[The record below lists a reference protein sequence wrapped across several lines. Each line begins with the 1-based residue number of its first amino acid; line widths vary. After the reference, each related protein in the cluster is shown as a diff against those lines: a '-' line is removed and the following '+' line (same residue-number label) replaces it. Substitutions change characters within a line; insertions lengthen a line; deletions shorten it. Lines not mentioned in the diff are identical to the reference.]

1 MQLTKYRA
9 FGKSRFIQMAV
20 SLLSML
26 IYWGFSSGIFE
37 ILFNYNE
44 SSIDYNAQKAEQ
56 VRHDMLESSMY
67 LSEYMN
73 IQGYTTTIMFIL
85 MLAVLILF
93 YQEKNGLFTFRYVRG
108 ESQKKVILSTIF
120 QYSWINALWYYI
132 IYIIY
137 LSIGYCIMGNRME
150 YIPRNTFDG
159 IFGEG
164 FSAASPYLYYMVQGI
179 SSILIGTFIYTLF
192 GCVIALYCKK
202 SYQALLWMLG
212 YFWGTQIL
220 LEFFRCT
227 FLKQQA
233 GLAWFIGKFEPTF
246 LYGFYGY
253 VYHNPTIRT
262 ALQTMDSLIL
272 PVLLSC
278 VLLIIFFRKEEKI
291 NA

>member
-108 ESQKKVILSTIF
+108 ESQKKDNSF
-120 QYSWINALWYYI
+120 N
-132 IYIIY
+132 
-137 LSIGYCIMGNRME
+137 
-150 YIPRNTFDG
+150 D
-159 IFGEG
+159 
-164 FSAASPYLYYMVQGI
+164 FSVFVDKCVVVLHYLYHLSEYRVLHYGKPH
-179 SSILIGTFIYTLF
+179 GIYT
-192 GCVIALYCKK
+192 
-202 SYQALLWMLG
+202 
-212 YFWGTQIL
+212 
-220 LEFFRCT
+220 
-227 FLKQQA
+227 
-233 GLAWFIGKFEPTF
+233 
-246 LYGFYGY
+246 
-253 VYHNPTIRT
+253 
-262 ALQTMDSLIL
+262 
-272 PVLLSC
+272 
-278 VLLIIFFRKEEKI
+278 EKYI
-291 NA
+291 

>member
-120 QYSWINALWYYI
+120 QYSWINAL
-132 IYIIY
+132 
-137 LSIGYCIMGNRME
+137 
-150 YIPRNTFDG
+150 
-159 IFGEG
+159 
-164 FSAASPYLYYMVQGI
+164 
-179 SSILIGTFIYTLF
+179 
-192 GCVIALYCKK
+192 
-202 SYQALLWMLG
+202 
-212 YFWGTQIL
+212 
-220 LEFFRCT
+220 
-227 FLKQQA
+227 
-233 GLAWFIGKFEPTF
+233 
-246 LYGFYGY
+246 
-253 VYHNPTIRT
+253 
-262 ALQTMDSLIL
+262 
-272 PVLLSC
+272 
-278 VLLIIFFRKEEKI
+278 
-291 NA
+291 

>member
-1 MQLTKYRA
+1 M
-9 FGKSRFIQMAV
+9 
-20 SLLSML
+20 
-26 IYWGFSSGIFE
+26 
-37 ILFNYNE
+37 
-44 SSIDYNAQKAEQ
+44 
-56 VRHDMLESSMY
+56 
-67 LSEYMN
+67 
-73 IQGYTTTIMFIL
+73 
-85 MLAVLILF
+85 
-93 YQEKNGLFTFRYVRG
+93 
-108 ESQKKVILSTIF
+108 
-120 QYSWINALWYYI
+120 WYYI

-179 SSILIGTFIYTLF
+179 TSILIGTFVYTLF

-272 PVLLSC
+272 PVLLS
-278 VLLIIFFRKEEKI
+278 
-291 NA
+291 

>member
-93 YQEKNGLFTFRYVRG
+93 YQEKNGLFTFRPGRKPK
-108 ESQKKVILSTIF
+108 E
-120 QYSWINALWYYI
+120 
-132 IYIIY
+132 
-137 LSIGYCIMGNRME
+137 GNSF
-150 YIPRNTFDG
+150 ND
-159 IFGEG
+159 
-164 FSAASPYLYYMVQGI
+164 FSVFVDKCVVVLHYLYHLSEYRVLHYGKPH
-179 SSILIGTFIYTLF
+179 GIYT
-192 GCVIALYCKK
+192 
-202 SYQALLWMLG
+202 
-212 YFWGTQIL
+212 
-220 LEFFRCT
+220 
-227 FLKQQA
+227 
-233 GLAWFIGKFEPTF
+233 
-246 LYGFYGY
+246 
-253 VYHNPTIRT
+253 
-262 ALQTMDSLIL
+262 
-272 PVLLSC
+272 
-278 VLLIIFFRKEEKI
+278 EKYI
-291 NA
+291 

>member
-179 SSILIGTFIYTLF
+179 PSILIGTFVYTLF

-220 LEFFRCT
+220 LEFSGAHF
-227 FLKQQA
+227 
-233 GLAWFIGKFEPTF
+233 
-246 LYGFYGY
+246 
-253 VYHNPTIRT
+253 
-262 ALQTMDSLIL
+262 
-272 PVLLSC
+272 
-278 VLLIIFFRKEEKI
+278 
-291 NA
+291 

>member
-120 QYSWINALWYYI
+120 QYSWITALWETAWNIYREIHLTAFLVRVLVRQVRICI
-132 IYIIY
+132 IWF
-137 LSIGYCIMGNRME
+137 R
-150 YIPRNTFDG
+150 
-159 IFGEG
+159 G
-164 FSAASPYLYYMVQGI
+164 FLLY
-179 SSILIGTFIYTLF
+179 
-192 GCVIALYCKK
+192 
-202 SYQALLWMLG
+202 
-212 YFWGTQIL
+212 
-220 LEFFRCT
+220 
-227 FLKQQA
+227 
-233 GLAWFIGKFEPTF
+233 
-246 LYGFYGY
+246 
-253 VYHNPTIRT
+253 
-262 ALQTMDSLIL
+262 
-272 PVLLSC
+272 
-278 VLLIIFFRKEEKI
+278 
-291 NA
+291 

>member
-93 YQEKNGLFTFRYVRG
+93 Y
-108 ESQKKVILSTIF
+108 
-120 QYSWINALWYYI
+120 
-132 IYIIY
+132 
-137 LSIGYCIMGNRME
+137 
-150 YIPRNTFDG
+150 
-159 IFGEG
+159 
-164 FSAASPYLYYMVQGI
+164 
-179 SSILIGTFIYTLF
+179 
-192 GCVIALYCKK
+192 
-202 SYQALLWMLG
+202 
-212 YFWGTQIL
+212 
-220 LEFFRCT
+220 
-227 FLKQQA
+227 
-233 GLAWFIGKFEPTF
+233 
-246 LYGFYGY
+246 
-253 VYHNPTIRT
+253 
-262 ALQTMDSLIL
+262 
-272 PVLLSC
+272 
-278 VLLIIFFRKEEKI
+278 
-291 NA
+291 

>member
-9 FGKSRFIQMAV
+9 FGKFRVIQMAV

-137 LSIGYCIMGNRME
+137 LSIG
-150 YIPRNTFDG
+150 
-159 IFGEG
+159 
-164 FSAASPYLYYMVQGI
+164 
-179 SSILIGTFIYTLF
+179 
-192 GCVIALYCKK
+192 
-202 SYQALLWMLG
+202 
-212 YFWGTQIL
+212 
-220 LEFFRCT
+220 
-227 FLKQQA
+227 
-233 GLAWFIGKFEPTF
+233 
-246 LYGFYGY
+246 
-253 VYHNPTIRT
+253 T
-262 ALQTMDSLIL
+262 ALWETAWNIYREIHLTAFL
-272 PVLLSC
+272 VRVLVRQVRIC
-278 VLLIIFFRKEEKI
+278 TIWFREFLLY
-291 NA
+291 

>member
-9 FGKSRFIQMAV
+9 FGKFRVIQMTV

-164 FSAASPYLYYMVQGI
+164 FSCLLYTSP
-179 SSILIGTFIYTLF
+179 SP
-192 GCVIALYCKK
+192 
-202 SYQALLWMLG
+202 
-212 YFWGTQIL
+212 
-220 LEFFRCT
+220 R
-227 FLKQQA
+227 
-233 GLAWFIGKFEPTF
+233 
-246 LYGFYGY
+246 
-253 VYHNPTIRT
+253 
-262 ALQTMDSLIL
+262 D
-272 PVLLSC
+272 
-278 VLLIIFFRKEEKI
+278 
-291 NA
+291 

>member
-93 YQEKNGLFTFRYVRG
+93 YQEKER
-108 ESQKKVILSTIF
+108 
-120 QYSWINALWYYI
+120 I
-132 IYIIY
+132 IYVS
-137 LSIGYCIMGNRME
+137 LCPGRKPKEGNSF
-150 YIPRNTFDG
+150 ND
-159 IFGEG
+159 
-164 FSAASPYLYYMVQGI
+164 FSVFVDKCVVVLHYLYHLSEYRVLHYGKPH
-179 SSILIGTFIYTLF
+179 GIYT
-192 GCVIALYCKK
+192 
-202 SYQALLWMLG
+202 
-212 YFWGTQIL
+212 
-220 LEFFRCT
+220 
-227 FLKQQA
+227 
-233 GLAWFIGKFEPTF
+233 
-246 LYGFYGY
+246 
-253 VYHNPTIRT
+253 
-262 ALQTMDSLIL
+262 
-272 PVLLSC
+272 
-278 VLLIIFFRKEEKI
+278 EKYI
-291 NA
+291 

>member
-93 YQEKNGLFTFRYVRG
+93 YQEKNGLFTFHG
-108 ESQKKVILSTIF
+108 D
-120 QYSWINALWYYI
+120 
-132 IYIIY
+132 
-137 LSIGYCIMGNRME
+137 
-150 YIPRNTFDG
+150 YIPLVVMAVSALVMA
-159 IFGEG
+159 G
-164 FSAASPYLYYMVQGI
+164 FVYLIEKKGKAWVDSFSIAGSMIIGMTAAVLVG
-179 SSILIGTFIYTLF
+179 
-192 GCVIALYCKK
+192 
-202 SYQALLWMLG
+202 LL
-212 YFWGTQIL
+212 
-220 LEFFRCT
+220 
-227 FLKQQA
+227 
-233 GLAWFIGKFEPTF
+233 
-246 LYGFYGY
+246 
-253 VYHNPTIRT
+253 
-262 ALQTMDSLIL
+262 
-272 PVLLSC
+272 
-278 VLLIIFFRKEEKI
+278 
-291 NA
+291 